1 MNDNQSPLMLQLKEM
16 VALLNKI
23 KRTYAS
29 ERLKTIGE
37 LQNIIWDAPELQT
50 EELYFLQ
57 DLTGDLNFY
66 EPVQRDRDTTLGY
79 YGDERLMEIIADAL
93 SKIENLPAAK

>member
-1 MNDNQSPLMLQLKEM
+1 MNDKQTLLQLKEVVTM
-16 VALLNKI
+16 LNKI

-37 LQNIIWDAPELQT
+37 LQNIIWDAPELQQ

-57 DLTGDLNFY
+57 DLSGDLNFY
-66 EPVQRDRDTTLGY
+66 EPVEKDRDEALGY
-79 YGDERLMEIIADAL
+79 YGDDRLLELAAAAL
-93 SKIENLPAAK
+93 NKINSLMATE